1 MFAIKEKNMLK
12 SSISIG
18 NSGEYFVAGEL
29 ERRGFTV
36 AVPMSNT
43 PAFDILVI
51 RRDNNHQYALQVKTT
66 STRKLSWSL
75 KDKNELINEQN
86 VFYVFV
92 HLNNLEQPDY
102 YIVPSYIVAETITND
117 HKKWLETPGRKGQK
131 HNDNKMRKFNLEVD
145 NEYKDNWDLL
155 K

>member
-1 MFAIKEKNMLK
+1 MSKNL
-12 SSISIG
+12 ISIG

-102 YIVPSYIVAETITND
+102 YIVPSSVVADTITND

-131 HNDNKMRKFNLEVD
+131 HKDNKMRKFNLETSNV
-145 NEYKDNWDLL
+145 YKGKWELL
-155 K
+155 E